1 MESHQVPQSQEATGK
16 TVEEAIDLAV
26 MALGVGREEVEVEVL
41 SEGKQGFLGIRS
53 EPARVKA
60 TIIPPAHRAAQF
72 AMEVVTSILR
82 GTGVAVRATLRSAH
96 DPQVGGPVIDI
107 QGEDSG
113 LLIGRRGE
121 TMRALQF
128 LVNLIVNKK
137 TDDSIRVMVDV
148 ESYRARREKAIS
160 DMALKVA
167 DRVASSGRTIA
178 LEPMSP
184 AERRVVH
191 LTLANNAR
199 VRTESVGSGTS
210 RKVTIIPKRG

>member
-1 MESHQVPQSQEATGK
+1 
-16 TVEEAIDLAV
+16 
-26 MALGVGREEVEVEVL
+26 MALGVGRGEVEVEVL
-41 SEGKQGFLGIRS
+41 SEGKQGFLGIGS
-53 EPARVKA
+53 EPARVRVTRIA
-60 TIIPPAHRAAQF
+60 PAHRAAQL

-82 GTGVAVRATLRSAH
+82 GTGVAVSATLRSAH
-96 DPQVGGPVIDI
+96 DPQVGGPIIDI

-121 TMRALQF
+121 TMRALQL

-137 TDDSIRVMVDV
+137 ADDSIRVIVDV

-160 DMALKVA
+160 EMALKVA
-167 DRVASSGRTIA
+167 ERVISSGRTIA

-191 LTLANNAR
+191 LTLANNPK

>member
-1 MESHQVPQSQEATGK
+1 
-16 TVEEAIDLAV
+16 
-26 MALGVGREEVEVEVL
+26 
-41 SEGKQGFLGIRS
+41 
-53 EPARVKA
+53 
-60 TIIPPAHRAAQF
+60 
-72 AMEVVTSILR
+72 MEVVTGILR
-82 GTGVAVRATLRSAH
+82 GTGAAVSATLRSAH

-137 TDDSIRVMVDV
+137 TDESIRVMVDV
-148 ESYRARREKAIS
+148 ESYRARREKVIS

-167 DRVASSGRTIA
+167 ERVISSGRTIA

-191 LTLANNAR
+191 LTLANNSR
-199 VRTESVGSGTS
+199 VHTESVGSGTS